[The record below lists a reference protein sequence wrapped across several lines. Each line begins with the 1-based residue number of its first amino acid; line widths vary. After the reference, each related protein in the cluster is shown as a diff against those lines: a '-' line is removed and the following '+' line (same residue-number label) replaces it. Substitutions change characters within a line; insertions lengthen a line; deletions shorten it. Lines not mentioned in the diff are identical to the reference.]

1 MGLSAG
7 VNLEF
12 LTPCNAREFHMADV
26 VFYPITSLMYAALAV
41 YFWRSRWA
49 VSAHAPG
56 SRTASKTLEHL
67 AVLVPLG
74 LHATLLYHSM
84 FAGDGVRLGVGNA
97 MSTIV
102 WLTVAIY
109 WLGGLFY
116 DIGGLQGMVM
126 PVAAVCTFLPVLM
139 PPARL
144 LPNTE
149 LATFKVHLLISMLAY
164 SLFTIAS
171 LHVLLMALLERRL
184 HGGELPAAL
193 QKLPP
198 LLTMET
204 LLFRIITAGFVL
216 LTLTLA
222 TGIIFTE
229 ELFGQAMRFNHK
241 TVFGILSWFIF
252 AALLG
257 GRQFYG
263 WRGRIAV
270 RWTLTGF
277 LMLVLAYVGSKFV
290 LEVIL
295 GRA

>member
-1 MGLSAG
+1 M
-7 VNLEF
+7 
-12 LTPCNAREFHMADV
+12 
-26 VFYPITSLMYAALAV
+26 
-41 YFWRSRWA
+41 
-49 VSAHAPG
+49 
-56 SRTASKTLEHL
+56 
-67 AVLVPLG
+67 
-74 LHATLLYHSM
+74 LLYQSVI
-84 FAGDGVRLGVGNA
+84 AADGMHLGIGNA
-97 MSTIV
+97 ISTIV

-109 WLGGLFY
+109 WLGNLIY
-116 DIGGLQGMVM
+116 KVEGLQALVM
-126 PVAAVCTFLPVLM
+126 PVAAVCVLLPTVF
-139 PPARL
+139 PATRA

-149 LATFKVHLLISMLAY
+149 LAAFKAHLLISLLAY
-164 SLFTIAS
+164 SFFTIAS

-184 HGGELPAAL
+184 HGGELPLAL
-193 QKLPP
+193 RKLPP

-204 LLFRIITAGFVL
+204 LLFRIIAAGFVL

-222 TGIIFTE
+222 SGIVFSE
-229 ELFGQAMRFNHK
+229 ELFGKAMRFNHK
-241 TVFGILSWFIF
+241 TVFGILSWLIF

-257 GRQFYG
+257 GRRLYG

>member
-1 MGLSAG
+1 MTDLI
-7 VNLEF
+7 
-12 LTPCNAREFHMADV
+12 
-26 VFYPITSLMYAALAV
+26 FYPITSLMYAALGV
-41 YFWRSRWA
+41 YFWRTRWA
-49 VSAHAPG
+49 VASQSAAP
-56 SRTASKTLEHL
+56 RAESKTLEHL
-67 AVLVPLG
+67 MVLAPLA
-74 LHATLLYHSM
+74 LHATLLYGSM

-97 MSTIV
+97 LSTIV
-102 WLTVAIY
+102 WLTVVIY

-126 PVAAVCTFLPVLM
+126 PVAAVCALLPVLL

-149 LATFKVHLLISMLAY
+149 LATFSVHLLLSMLAY

-184 HGGELPAAL
+184 HGGALPAAL

-198 LLTMET
+198 LLTLET

-222 TGIIFTE
+222 TGIVFTE
-229 ELFGQAMRFNHK
+229 ELFGRALRFNHK

-277 LMLVLAYVGSKFV
+277 LILLLAYVGSKFV

>member
-1 MGLSAG
+1 MGLATG
-7 VNLEF
+7 VNWEF
-12 LTPCNAREFHMADV
+12 PAPCNARVIHMADL

-41 YFWRSRWA
+41 YFWRTRWA
-49 VSAHAPG
+49 ATGAG
-56 SRTASKTLEHL
+56 SRAGSKTLERL
-67 AVLVPLG
+67 LVLVPLG
-74 LHATLLYHSM
+74 LHAMLLYQSM

-126 PVAAVCTFLPVLM
+126 PVAAVCALLPVAL
-139 PPARL
+139 PPARQ

-149 LATFKVHLLISMLAY
+149 LLTFKVHLLISMLAY

-184 HGGELPAAL
+184 HGGELPVAL

-222 TGIIFTE
+222 TGIVFTE
-229 ELFGQAMRFNHK
+229 ELFGRALRFNHK

-257 GRQFYG
+257 GRQLYG

-270 RWTLTGF
+270 RWTLAGF

-295 GRA
+295 GRG

>member
-1 MGLSAG
+1 MLD
-7 VNLEF
+7 F
-12 LTPCNAREFHMADV
+12 I
-26 VFYPITSLMYAALAV
+26 FYPITSLMYAALAA
-41 YFWRSRWA
+41 YFWRTRWA
-49 VSAHAPG
+49 AAAPTPRAG
-56 SRTASKTLEHL
+56 ARTLEHL
-67 AVLVPLG
+67 AVLAPLT
-74 LHATLLYHSM
+74 LHAVLLYGSV
-84 FAGDGVRLGVGNA
+84 FASNGMHLGVGNA
-97 MSTIV
+97 VSTIV

-109 WLGGLFY
+109 WLGNLFY
-116 DIGGLQGMVM
+116 NAEGLQAMVM
-126 PVAAVCTFLPVLM
+126 PIAAVCALLPALF
-139 PPARL
+139 PAARA

-149 LATFKVHLLISMLAY
+149 LAAFKIHLVISMLAY

-171 LHVLLMALLERRL
+171 LHVLLMALLEQRL
-184 HGGELPAAL
+184 HGGELPVAL

-222 TGIIFTE
+222 TGLVYSE
-229 ELFGQAMRFNHK
+229 ELFGKALRFNHK
-241 TVFGILSWFIF
+241 TVFGILSWLIF

-257 GRQFYG
+257 GRQLYG

-295 GRA
+295 GRT